1 MSRWK
6 AIKLNSFIGS
16 TCAASCRMSVWLRT
30 ATKVVQKT
38 KGSCHSWISP
48 TGFLRFMS
56 PINITST
63 IGWMTFMFYWVND
76 LEQAGDSPALQTDS
90 YRSCGSC
97 GASCGIRLFSYLK
110 KIQVVQFCLLLLA
123 LSSFWN
129 EVPVK
134 RHLKKDPPGQP
145 TPTHRKNTHNLP
157 TKMGKLII
165 DNLGKLIVGR
175 DPVSTT
181 LIPRI
186 FL

>member
-6 AIKLNSFIGS
+6 ATKLNSFIGS

-30 ATKVVQKT
+30 PTKVVQKT
-38 KGSCHSWISP
+38 KGSCHSWIFP

-63 IGWMTFMFYWVND
+63 TGWMTFMFYWVND
-76 LEQAGDSPALQTDS
+76 LEQAGDSPALQTAS

-97 GASCGIRLFSYLK
+97 EASCGIRLFSYLEK
-110 KIQVVQFCLLLLA
+110 GPSRSILSFVVA

-145 TPTHRKNTHNLP
+145 TPTHRTNTHNLP
-157 TKMGKLII
+157 KLII